1 MPAPTDLRPNRRRRG
16 TPRLVALGALGVTAA
31 LVLGACG
38 SDTESDADGG
48 SSPSADTSDS
58 GDASGD
64 AAPVSDGAAQV
75 GITLENA
82 DGKESCTLDHGSAA
96 AGPVTFTVTNSS
108 ATAINEVE
116 LQSDQRILG
125 EKENLAPGLDP
136 VSFTLTL
143 GGGDY
148 EIYCPGADPETQT
161 FTVTGEASAA
171 PTGSAAQVLAKGAEE
186 YGAWVATVLDDMVTA
201 VGDLQKA
208 VDSGDVEA
216 AKQAYAAARPFYE
229 KVESDVEGF
238 VVPGTDP
245 TDNSGNLDYRIDMRA
260 SNLDPAVGWSGFH
273 AIERDLWQRGKITTG
288 TKKYAKNLTAD
299 VTQLADLAKSLTYK
313 PEDLANGA
321 AGLLEEVQSGKIKG
335 EEEAYSH
342 LDLVDFNANLEGAQQ
357 AFAYLKPGMTEID
370 PALTQQ
376 ISKRFDAVAQALQA
390 YRDSEATG
398 GFVAWT
404 PQLRAKDAASLSKTV
419 QSLQDPLS
427 RIAEKVATA

>member
-1 MPAPTDLRPNRRRRG
+1 MPTTTDPRRTR
-16 TPRLVALGALGVTAA
+16 TASRLVTLGALGITAA
-31 LVLGACG
+31 LVLGGCG
-38 SDTESDADGG
+38 SDTGSDAESGASSSSDASSG
-48 SSPSADTSDS
+48 SSSD
-58 GDASGD
+58 GD

-75 GITLENA
+75 AITLENSG
-82 DGKESCTLDHGSAA
+82 GKETCSLDHASAA
-96 AGPVTFTVTNSS
+96 AGPVTFTVTNAS

-148 EIYCPGADPETQT
+148 EIYCPGADPETQP
-161 FTVTGEASAA
+161 FSVTGEASAE

-186 YGAWVATVLDDMVTA
+186 YGVWVATVLDDMVTA
-201 VGDLQKA
+201 VEDLQQA

-216 AKQAYAAARPFYE
+216 AKTAYAAARPFYE

-238 VVPGTDP
+238 VLPGTDP

-273 AIERDLWQRGKITTG
+273 AIERDLWQRGAITAS
-288 TKKYAKNLTAD
+288 TKKDAASLTAD
-299 VTQLADLAKSLTYK
+299 VTKLADLAKDLTYK

-357 AFAYLKPGMTEID
+357 AFAYLKPGMEEID
-370 PALTQQ
+370 PELTQQ
-376 ISKRFDAVAQALQA
+376 ISQRFDAVAKALQA
-390 YRDSEATG
+390 YRDSSATG

-404 PQLRAKDAASLSKTV
+404 PQLRAKDANELSQTV